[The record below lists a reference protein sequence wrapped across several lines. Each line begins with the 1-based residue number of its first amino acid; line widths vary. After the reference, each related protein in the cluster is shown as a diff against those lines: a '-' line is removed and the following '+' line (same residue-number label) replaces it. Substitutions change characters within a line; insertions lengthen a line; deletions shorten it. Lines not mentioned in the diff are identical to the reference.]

1 MRGSKWFY
9 KVGVAVLLLFLV
21 VGCTSDNESQ
31 EGKTDNG
38 TQEDETNHDGN
49 RNENEESSNNEDDEK
64 EGRES
69 DDRVQ
74 PMFAEID
81 DRPITIQE
89 PVSRDDFEMET
100 IPSET
105 NAMYDLD
112 LQMDDDGMFHVDAH
126 ITVENQ
132 SEDVW
137 EHLVFYMI
145 PNAFTEENKPKDV
158 EGAAEVN
165 VETVQVEDEDVVYS
179 LDGDTLALELEDP
192 LNDGDN
198 TEVTVSYTFTL
209 PEGGIRFTEIDGN
222 YHLAQFYPML
232 ATYQDGWNKESYI
245 PTGESYHTD
254 FSNFTVTYD
263 IPKAYTVFSSSD
275 GETSEEV
282 SSNTLEMDN
291 IKEFYMAIMETDQID
306 VLEEEYA
313 GIEVRVIA
321 DEDSMYADEYLD
333 IALDSLQFFDEHIG
347 SYPHEQLDVIMMEE
361 DGGMEYPGI
370 VTVMD
375 SIQDVSEVIAHE
387 IAHQWFYGMVTN
399 DAYHDPMVDE
409 GLTQFATYLY
419 LMDANGDVEYDEVLE
434 NFQDILEDDYY
445 EDQVIPANLS
455 LDGYED
461 DQWTYSLSVYSQTT
475 YQLLTLFQEHG
486 EIGGA
491 LDFLHDYFD
500 TYQYK
505 QVNADQM
512 INYLINYLDIED
524 VSPFDEWLEVDMGNV
539 E

>member
-1 MRGSKWFY
+1 
-9 KVGVAVLLLFLV
+9 
-21 VGCTSDNESQ
+21 
-31 EGKTDNG
+31 
-38 TQEDETNHDGN
+38 
-49 RNENEESSNNEDDEK
+49 
-64 EGRES
+64 
-69 DDRVQ
+69 
-74 PMFAEID
+74 
-81 DRPITIQE
+81 
-89 PVSRDDFEMET
+89 
-100 IPSET
+100 
-105 NAMYDLD
+105 
-112 LQMDDDGMFHVDAH
+112 
-126 ITVENQ
+126 
-132 SEDVW
+132 
-137 EHLVFYMI
+137 
-145 PNAFTEENKPKDV
+145 
-158 EGAAEVN
+158 
-165 VETVQVEDEDVVYS
+165 
-179 LDGDTLALELEDP
+179 
-192 LNDGDN
+192 
-198 TEVTVSYTFTL
+198 
-209 PEGGIRFTEIDGN
+209 
-222 YHLAQFYPML
+222 
-232 ATYQDGWNKESYI
+232 
-245 PTGESYHTD
+245 
-254 FSNFTVTYD
+254 
-263 IPKAYTVFSSSD
+263 TVFSSSD

-486 EIGGA
+486 EIEGA

-505 QVNADQM
+505 QVNADEM